1 MATYKAE
8 FLSRHHRRRLRPR
21 EAYSMGLIMLHA
33 RLGQHV
39 PRLANRMARLGFVKR
54 LAGVDPSRRPPP
66 FARESFKSWYAGRG
80 PVNVEG
86 EPVVLFPDTF
96 NNYFHPET
104 MKATLE
110 VLEACGRRVI
120 VPQEPLCCG
129 RPLYDYGMLDT
140 ARLLWRRMLRALRPY
155 VREGTPVVGVEPSC
169 VAAFRDE
176 LVGMLPHDEDA
187 KRLSL
192 QTLTL
197 GEFLVRCGDAW
208 EPPVLQ
214 RRAIVHG
221 HCHHKSVMGFDA
233 DREVLSRLGLDLEV
247 LDSGCC
253 GLAGSWGFEQGH
265 ASLSRQ
271 IGERRL
277 LPAVREAPR
286 DALIVADGFSCQHQV
301 EEFTDR
307 RPLHLAQVIRM
318 AMDHGAEGTAG
329 NYPERSYPAA

>member
-1 MATYKAE
+1 VA
-8 FLSRHHRRRLRPR
+8 RP
-21 EAYSMGLIMLHA
+21 A
-33 RLGQHV
+33 R
-39 PRLANRMARLGFVKR
+39 P
-54 LAGVDPSRRPPP
+54 
-66 FARESFKSWYAGRG
+66 
-80 PVNVEG
+80 G

-110 VLEACGRRVI
+110 VLEAAGRRVI
-120 VPQEPLCCG
+120 VPSQPLCCG
-129 RPLYDYGMLDT
+129 RPLYDYGMLVS
-140 ARLLWRRMLRALRPY
+140 ARWLWRRMLRVLRPH
-155 VREGTPVVGVEPSC
+155 VRAGTPVVGVEPSC

-176 LVGMLPHDEDA
+176 LVAMLPHDEDA

-197 GEFLVRCGDAW
+197 GEFLTQHAGDW
-208 EPPVLQ
+208 QPPALQ

-221 HCHHKSVMGFDA
+221 HCHHEAVMGIDA
-233 DREVLSRLGLDLEV
+233 DQELLERMGLDVEV

-277 LPAVREAPR
+277 LPAAREASK
-286 DALIVADGFSCQHQV
+286 DAVLVSDGFSCKHQV
-301 EEFTDR
+301 QEFTDR
-307 RPLHLAQVIRM
+307 RPLHLGQVIKL
-318 AMDHGAEGTAG
+318 ATEHGPSGPSG
-329 NYPERSYPAA
+329 GYPERHCPDVVAASRPFARRAGRVAR